1 VNLCGLVENDDAN
14 FSECKRM
21 KLGSGVFRNL
31 EGAGI
36 HFRCTVS
43 KVLKY

>member
-1 VNLCGLVENDDAN
+1 MNLCGLVENDDAN

-31 EGAGI
+31 EGQGYI
-36 HFRCTVS
+36 SGVQFQKC
-43 KVLKY
+43 